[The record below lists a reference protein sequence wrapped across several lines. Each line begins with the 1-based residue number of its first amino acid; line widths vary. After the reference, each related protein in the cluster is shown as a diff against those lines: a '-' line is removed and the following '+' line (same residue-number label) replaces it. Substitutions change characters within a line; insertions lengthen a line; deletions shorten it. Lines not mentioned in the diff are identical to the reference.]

1 MLELKQ
7 ASFKAGQRLIV
18 NQQSLCVPCGEM
30 LALLGPNGAGK
41 STIMGLLS
49 GRLTPCRGDVLLN
62 DCPLETYSP
71 VSLARCRA
79 VMSQKVYLS
88 FGFSSREVVALG
100 RSAFAHDSQSD
111 AIIEQALAAACASHL
126 ADQDF
131 TSLSGGEQ
139 QCVQFARAL
148 AQIWDAK
155 PNSAW
160 LLLDEPETGLDI
172 AHQVL
177 ILHAAKKFAQQGF
190 GVAVVLHNVNLAAQY
205 ADKIALVQNGAVAR
219 YGTPKQVL
227 KTDYLQQIYNIPLR
241 QVGTESDGMVFAPVV
256 SH

>member
-160 LLLDEPETGLDI
+160 LLLDEPEAGL
-172 AHQVL
+172 
-177 ILHAAKKFAQQGF
+177 